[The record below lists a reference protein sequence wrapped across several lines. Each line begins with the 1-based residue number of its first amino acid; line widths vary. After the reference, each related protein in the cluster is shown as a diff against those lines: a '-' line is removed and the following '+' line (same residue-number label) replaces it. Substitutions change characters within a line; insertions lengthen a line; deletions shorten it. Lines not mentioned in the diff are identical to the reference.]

1 MTRGIIPSF
10 YKQVIEMSVINT
22 ELTIEQAKELAK
34 EMDLD
39 VEGIPDDVI
48 IRIVKSMADK
58 LVEKMTAEKPKIV
71 EEDTEIGK
79 VLKVKT
85 LYAKGSTGLSVSVPV
100 CAVKFLSQFN
110 GLAIKHIIE
119 GIDGEF
125 KDHEFKNVQ
134 EAVGQYIMDL
144 TEGLLL
150 FTNENEEKVEGY
162 GDPIFETIMGKG
174 PFKKEIN
181 NPMFG

>member
-1 MTRGIIPSF
+1 
-10 YKQVIEMSVINT
+10 MSVINT

-85 LYAKGSTGLSVSVPV
+85 LYAKGSTGMSVSVPV

-174 PFKKEIN
+174 PSKKVIN